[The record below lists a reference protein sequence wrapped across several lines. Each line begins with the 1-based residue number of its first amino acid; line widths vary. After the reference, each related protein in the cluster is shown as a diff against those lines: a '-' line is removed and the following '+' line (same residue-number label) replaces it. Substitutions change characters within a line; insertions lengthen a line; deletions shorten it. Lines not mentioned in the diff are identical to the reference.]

1 MVEAGKPRLFKIAV
15 ESGAVVPLVDEY
27 SLDPAWAPDG
37 HFVVYSGTHVGT
49 TFPLRAVTAS
59 GGAHALPD
67 RLTLSRGP
75 GTRRLR
81 FIPGQ
86 SVLLALRG
94 DIGHRDLWTWDL
106 ASNTLR
112 RVTQL
117 GREIVIGDFD
127 VSLDGREIVFERIE
141 ENSDVVLIDLSPR

>member
-1 MVEAGKPRLFKIAV
+1 VNPG
-15 ESGAVVPLVDEY
+15 
-27 SLDPAWAPDG
+27 
-37 HFVVYSGTHVGT
+37 GTDVGT
-49 TFPLRAVTAS
+49 TFPLKAVTAS
-59 GGAHALPD
+59 GGAHALPE

-106 ASNTLR
+106 ATNALR
-112 RVTQL
+112 RVTKL

-127 VSLDGREIVFERIE
+127 VSPDGREIVLERIE
-141 ENSDVVLIDLSPR
+141 ENSDVVLIDRSPR